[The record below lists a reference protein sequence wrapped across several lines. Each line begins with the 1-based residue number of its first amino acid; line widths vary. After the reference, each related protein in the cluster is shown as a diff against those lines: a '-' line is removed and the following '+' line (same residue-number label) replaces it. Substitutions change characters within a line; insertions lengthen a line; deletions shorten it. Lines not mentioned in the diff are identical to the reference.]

1 MHIYLQHLVS
11 IQPRTSPPKICKII
25 LEKLMLPIL
34 LIQASGEPQFLLA
47 PTTTA
52 GPTENPGD
60 AEPFA
65 DYPDSEHSAAS

>member
-1 MHIYLQHLVS
+1 MKLE
-11 IQPRTSPPKICKII
+11 RRWTKI

-65 DYPDSEHSAAS
+65 DYPDSEHSAASLVWSDSALRRIVV